1 MPKTLPSLSLL
12 AGLLALAVTLLVPTA
27 QAGPGL
33 NEEAPV
39 EATASAKC
47 GKYLSRAKRAKKGSA
62 KRKKL
67 VAKYRA
73 CKRRAAAAPTPPA
86 AQPAPAPAPAPLGSY
101 KYWCDYT
108 GCGLKWVPN

>member
-1 MPKTLPSLSLL
+1 MPHTLPSRSLL
-12 AGLLALAVTLLVPTA
+12 AALLALTVTLLVPTA
-27 QAGPGL
+27 QASPGP
-33 NEEAPV
+33 NPAAPA

-73 CKRRAAAAPTPPA
+73 CKKKAASPAPPA
-86 AQPAPAPAPAPLGSY
+86 SQPAPAPAPLGSY